1 MRCPSKGMRARCMHA
16 FFLIH
21 PPAEV
26 RQGEARRHFVQIR
39 ADYKDRNS
47 RLTKIKQLASV
58 RIGALLTF
66 PSVPVCLRVLHSMQ
80 ACTCDALRTPFINAS
95 SSS

>member
-39 ADYKDRNS
+39 ADFKDRNS
-47 RLTKIKQLASV
+47 RLTKLNS
-58 RIGALLTF
+58 LL
-66 PSVPVCLRVLHSMQ
+66 Q
-80 ACTCDALRTPFINAS
+80 
-95 SSS
+95 